1 MKPDIQAMT
10 LSEFCDSYR
19 IARSTLYALSK
30 AGRGPEFYK
39 VGRRK
44 FITGA
49 AAERWR
55 LGFETS
61 PRELLRT
68 GDSQAPHKNKTRNGS
83 VAKSSA
89 KKAGAAT
96 ESRVTN
102 SGRRDSST
110 PRVGVRAKS
119 RPAPTE
125 AKTKRGRSN
134 VDRQPKEQHA
144 MPRPVQPAKRPTRK
158 GVNAPT
164 LAKTSSTRSKVPPRV
179 GVIGIKKPAKPSP
192 AGRNTTVKQ
201 PAGRSDRGRTS
212 GKRVKPRDANGRFL
226 PK

>member
-68 GDSQAPHKNKTRNGS
+68 GDSQAPHKNKTRNAS
-83 VAKSSA
+83 VTGSSA

-96 ESRVTN
+96 ESRVTK
-102 SGRRDSST
+102 SGRRDSSM

-119 RPAPTE
+119 RPVPTE
-125 AKTKRGRSN
+125 AKTQRGRSKA
-134 VDRQPKEQHA
+134 DRQPKEQHA
-144 MPRPVQPAKRPTRK
+144 MPRSVQPTKLPTRK

-164 LAKTSSTRSKVPPRV
+164 LAKTSSTRSKMPPRV
-179 GVIGIKKPAKPSP
+179 GVIGIKKSAKPSP
-192 AGRNTTVKQ
+192 ARANTAAKQ
-201 PAGRSDRGRTS
+201 PPGRSDRGGTS
-212 GKRVKPRDANGRFL
+212 GKRVTRRDASGRFL